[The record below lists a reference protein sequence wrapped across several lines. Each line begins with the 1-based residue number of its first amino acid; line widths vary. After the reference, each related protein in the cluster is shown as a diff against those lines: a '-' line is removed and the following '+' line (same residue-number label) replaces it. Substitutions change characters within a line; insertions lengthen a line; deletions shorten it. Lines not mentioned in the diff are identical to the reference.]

1 MDNLKSCKIGEMLT
15 PYFGQPNA
23 GIHSYRI
30 FNIAIMDVIAS
41 IIGAIIISF
50 TFNIKIWYSIIGV
63 FAMGIILHR
72 LLCIPTTVDKFLFG
86 EKN

>member
-1 MDNLKSCKIGEMLT
+1 MDNIKSCKIGEILK
-15 PYFGQPNA
+15 PYFGETNA

-50 TFNIKIWYSIIGV
+50 TFNIKLYHSIIGV
-63 FAMGIILHR
+63 FLMGIILHR
-72 LLCIPTTVDKFLFG
+72 IFCVPTTIDKLLFR
-86 EKN
+86 KN